1 LILSHIIGMA
11 VQIFVKRS
19 SIYRYILK
27 EVMWSSF
34 ELYVILSIRY
44 YHRMIYILLS
54 IMSEIW
60 YKRVVYG
67 YDGHQCPI
75 WVNSQVL
82 FWRSPSSPHQNK
94 NTHTVHLC
102 PGMCWWPPLICQQHT
117 QPQFTYFLS
126 RAGGH
131 IWFVSNT
138 HNHSSHISCH
148 MLAATF
154 DLSATHTYIR
164 TLCRTIGE
172 IFMPSLFSKRPVG
185 SKNQMLLRTHV
196 IHNYHID
203 KLVTCEYVS
212 AVE

>member
-1 LILSHIIGMA
+1 MILSHIIDIA

-54 IMSEIW
+54 IMSEIFWDYCDRFVW
-60 YKRVVYG
+60 YKRVFYG

-75 WVNSQVL
+75 WANSQVL
-82 FWRSPSSPHQNK
+82 FWRSPSSSHQSK
-94 NTHTVHLC
+94 NTHTR
-102 PGMCWWPPLICQQHT
+102 
-117 QPQFTYFLS
+117 FTYVLA

-131 IWFVSNT
+131 LWFVSST

-148 MLAATF
+148 VQAATF
-154 DLSATHTYIR
+154 DLSATHT
-164 TLCRTIGE
+164 TTVH
-172 IFMPSLFSKRPVG
+172 IFPVICWRPHLIC
-185 SKNQMLLRTHV
+185 QQHTHTYTHTHV
-196 IHNYHID
+196 H
-203 KLVTCEYVS
+203 
-212 AVE
+212 

>member
-1 LILSHIIGMA
+1 MA

-67 YDGHQCPI
+67 YDGNQCPI

-117 QPQFTYFLS
+117 QPQFAYFLS
-126 RAGGH
+126 YAGGH

-138 HNHSSHISCH
+138 HI
-148 MLAATF
+148 
-154 DLSATHTYIR
+154 HTYIMQDYR
-164 TLCRTIGE
+164 R
-172 IFMPSLFSKRPVG
+172 
-185 SKNQMLLRTHV
+185 N
-196 IHNYHID
+196 IHA
-203 KLVTCEYVS
+203 KLVFKETSRFKEPDALKNTCDT
-212 AVE
+212 